1 MENPDGILRIQ
12 KEECVPRI
20 HFEFFDEYMYP
31 VTSQNK
37 ESLSN
42 AHLRCALRCRLQCIE
57 TLFLG
62 EYSQV
67 FVTFFFTVF
76 RLYFA

>member
-1 MENPDGILRIQ
+1 MENPDGIDRIE
-12 KEECVPRI
+12 EECVPRI
-20 HFEFFDEYMYP
+20 HFEFFDEYP

-67 FVTFFFTVF
+67 
-76 RLYFA
+76 L